1 MTIGR
6 HSSGRLLR
14 HLGEMQ
20 FVRFLVIGLLNTLFG
35 YGCFVLLLYL
45 GLHYALALLIATVIG
60 ILFNFMTTG
69 RLVFR
74 SDANHLLLRFV
85 GVYLAVYTVNVAGL
99 KALSQLG
106 WSGYMSGAV
115 LLLPVAALS
124 YFLNKKFVFVHG

>member
-6 HSSGRLLR
+6 HSSGSLLR
-14 HLGEMQ
+14 RLGEMQ

-60 ILFNFMTTG
+60 ILFNFITTG

-74 SDANHLLLRFV
+74 SGANHLLLRFV